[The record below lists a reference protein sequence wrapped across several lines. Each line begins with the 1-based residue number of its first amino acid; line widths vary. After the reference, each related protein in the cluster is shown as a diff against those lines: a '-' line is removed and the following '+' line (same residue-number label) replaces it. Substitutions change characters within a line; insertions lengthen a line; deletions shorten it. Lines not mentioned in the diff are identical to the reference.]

1 MSGIFMSQFR
11 QTLNIFCRIIFLP
24 VLGFMV
30 GSLAYAG
37 PLVVDLAEVDGEM
50 LGRKMLIYED
60 KAGTLSLADI
70 ARLPESAFET
80 PKRDV
85 PIYGSSSSI
94 FWARINLDNRL
105 DKDVRIFLEYTY
117 NLVDYVDLYLTHD
130 EVVLQ
135 QTAQGDKVLKQKDR
149 LLSRTP
155 VLDMMVPPG
164 KSQILIKV
172 QNRGYIQFPVK
183 LWSESRYYN
192 NNLLE
197 IAFLSAIFFL
207 IAMMFVYNLFI
218 YIQTRESSLLSYL
231 GFISFF
237 WTGNVAQ
244 AGFFMFFPN
253 RLTSFLT
260 NEGMLACAAG
270 TGIFVNLFVLS
281 FLEIRNRRD
290 WRMRTISFFAVSFAC
305 TIPISLVDYTLGAK
319 INTMLLSLN
328 GFAILIVSIS
338 SARKGNKNAL
348 FFTISWVATLV
359 GSFLKN
365 LYWNGIWFSSPY
377 MVFADLVGSALE
389 VVLISLAIGY
399 KMRIQIQTTLQ
410 ENQRINQ
417 ELVEKEHARTTFFHN
432 TSHEL
437 RTPLNGMIGFLNL
450 LIKGHYGPL
459 SSAVNLQLQK
469 TLRLADSLKNQVNT
483 ILDLARMRRGEVE
496 LNGTNVS
503 LSSLKSD
510 LDGLAEGL
518 SLRYARA
525 VYSSELTLDKEPDSI
540 TQDYEKLFTIGRNL
554 LGNAFKFAD
563 SSRPNSIHLE
573 IRRYAEGMELSVS
586 DQGIGIPDN
595 QREKI
600 FEEFSQVQDDARR
613 AYEGTGLGLSMV
625 REFVHLMGGTIEL
638 TSQLGEGSKFVV
650 RVPELKLPVLSA
662 APAQPLVS
670 RLDTQESIAQAPM
683 VPSIQVK
690 QTLPK
695 DQTLG
700 SILVVDDNEINCEVI
715 QEILEAENYQVSVAH
730 GGRQALGIL
739 NQKSFDMVL
748 LDVMMPEVSGE
759 DVLNSIRA
767 NPSLKDLLVILVT
780 ARASEEDRIHGLNL
794 GADDYVSKPIIA
806 DELILRVRNMLTRI
820 DDAKELASQES
831 DQRMQQLG
839 ELFSFVSHEIKNVY
853 HGIYGETQI
862 EVQALNK
869 LLLPIALSP
878 DAQAE
883 LDRALASGQLNSQ
896 MQMVM
901 DALPRVARDQNA
913 LRLLKTEIATLDLTP
928 DQALRIWTD
937 IERLT
942 PDQQDFMA
950 HLLSILSRY
959 RRMSDA
965 VTRSQSVFFA
975 ALDFVHSS
983 PPQHC
988 LVYDTL
994 APIFSLLGLRA
1005 RKQGISITTD
1015 IGRIQLAVSPI
1026 WVQQIVMNLVTNA
1039 IDAVNPRKADERK
1052 IEVWTEERPD
1062 QSMAIH
1068 VRNAGQG
1075 IPPDVRAHLFERGF
1089 TTKGAKGNGLGLYF
1103 SRKLAHRM
1111 KADLFMDDM
1120 DELTCFVLVFDRSV
1134 VINSGKGKTKIAS

>member
-1 MSGIFMSQFR
+1 MSQFR

-60 KAGTLSLADI
+60 KAGTLSLDEI

-80 PKRDV
+80 PKREV

-94 FWARINLDNRL
+94 FWARMDLDNRL
-105 DKDVRIFLEYTY
+105 EKDVRIFLEYTY

-135 QTAQGDKVLKQKDR
+135 QTVQGDKVLKQKDR

-164 KSQILIKV
+164 KSQIFIKV

-183 LWSESRYYN
+183 LWSESGYYN

-218 YIQTRESSLLSYL
+218 YIQTRESSLLPYL
-231 GFISFF
+231 GFISLF
-237 WTGNVAQ
+237 WTFTVAQ

-253 RLTSFLT
+253 GVTSFLT
-260 NEGMLACAAG
+260 NEGMIAATAG
-270 TGIFVNLFVLS
+270 SVTFLNIFLLR
-281 FLEIRNRRD
+281 FLEIRSKTD
-290 WRMRTISFFAVSFAC
+290 WRMRTTSFFIVAC
-305 TIPISLVDYTLGAK
+305 ISTILVSLVDYTLGAK
-319 INTMLLSLN
+319 ITPILFSLN
-328 GFAILIVSIS
+328 SIAILVVAIS
-338 SARKGNKNAL
+338 SAIKGNRNAL
-348 FFTISWVATLV
+348 FFTISWVPPLL
-359 GSFLKN
+359 GSLLKSM
-365 LYWNGIWFSSPY
+365 YWKGIWFSSPY

-399 KMRIQIQTTLQ
+399 KMRVQIQTTLQ
-410 ENQRINQ
+410 ENQRINL

-650 RVPELKLPVLSA
+650 RVPELKVPVLSA
-662 APAQPLVS
+662 APAQLLVS
-670 RLDTQESIAQAPM
+670 RLDTQESIAQAP
-683 VPSIQVK
+683 VARSIQVK
-690 QTLPK
+690 ETLPK

-730 GGRQALGIL
+730 GGRQALGML

-759 DVLNSIRA
+759 DVLNSIRS
-767 NPSLKDLLVILVT
+767 NPSLKHLLVILVT
-780 ARASEEDRIHGLNL
+780 ARASEEDRIYGLNL

-820 DDAKELASQES
+820 DDAKEMASQES

-862 EVQALNK
+862 EVQDLNK
-869 LLLPIALSP
+869 LLLPITLSP

-883 LDRALASGQLNSQ
+883 LQRALASGQLNSR

-928 DQALRIWTD
+928 DQALCIWKD
-937 IERLT
+937 IESLPT
-942 PDQQDFMA
+942 DQQNFMA
-950 HLLSILSRY
+950 YLLSILSRY
-959 RRMSDA
+959 RRISDA
-965 VTRSQSVFFA
+965 MTRSQSVFFA
-975 ALDFVHSS
+975 ALEFVHSS

-994 APIFSLLGLRA
+994 APVFSLLGLRA

-1026 WVQQIVMNLVTNA
+1026 WVQQILMNLVTNA
-1039 IDAVNPRKADERK
+1039 IDAVAPRKSEERK

-1062 QSMAIH
+1062 QSIAIH
-1068 VRNAGQG
+1068 VRNAGQS
-1075 IPPDVRAHLFERGF
+1075 IPADVRAHLFERGF
-1089 TTKGAKGNGLGLYF
+1089 TTKGSKGNGLGLYF

-1111 KADLFMDDM
+1111 KADLFMDDK

-1134 VINSGKGKTKIAS
+1134 VINTGKGITKIAS